1 MPYSAKETLPLPI
14 YVSQFLMGLQHWWTT
29 SLGLRNVEF
38 GGLEGR
44 GRGHIVVFLCNICSF
59 FANRTEFESGI
70 KKGAE
75 LLVKEGPL

>member
-1 MPYSAKETLPLPI
+1 MPYSAKETLPV

-44 GRGHIVVFLCNICSF
+44 GCGHIVVFLCNTSSF
-59 FANRTEFESGI
+59 FANRAEIESGI
-70 KKGAE
+70 KQVAE
-75 LLVKEGPL
+75 LLVKLRRAPL